1 MARKTYNRLREI
13 VRKEVDSNIQS
24 GSYMLSNSKNVGML
38 RTSVTS
44 AQITDRQT
52 AENKLAKLELDENNS
67 RTQANLKEAED

>member
-13 VRKEVDSNIQS
+13 VRKELDSNIQS
-24 GSYMLSNSKNVGML
+24 GSYMLTNSKNVGLL

-52 AENKLAKLELDENNS
+52 AENRLVKLDQDGNS
-67 RTQANLKEAED
+67 QT

>member
-13 VRKEVDSNIQS
+13 VRKELDSNIQS
-24 GSYMLSNSKNVGML
+24 GSYMLTNSKNVGLL

-52 AENKLAKLELDENNS
+52 TENRLVKLDQDGNS
-67 RTQANLKEAED
+67 QTQT

>member
-52 AENKLAKLELDENNS
+52 AENRLAKLDSDENNS

>member
-1 MARKTYNRLREI
+1 
-13 VRKEVDSNIQS
+13 
-24 GSYMLSNSKNVGML
+24 MLSNSKNVGML

-52 AENKLAKLELDENNS
+52 AENRLAKLELDENNS